1 MTQNLDRIRA
11 ASAAS
16 RPALRPAPRVV
27 TLEPYAFADTW
38 GARPAEPTKVGL
50 RLPSEKVIESAMQLA
65 ARDVNRDFREALVEG
80 ESEVVNESMVEA
92 YNSQIMVN
100 ILAHALCAPEDVS
113 RSFFQTLAV
122 NDMVMVALRP
132 ETILLLWNELGAL
145 RAELNPTLRLATD
158 DEVMAVGVEPARA
171 SNKFRR
177 LLALMHEEMET
188 MTA

>member
-100 ILAHALCAPEDVS
+100 ILAHALCAPEDV
-113 RSFFQTLAV
+113 
-122 NDMVMVALRP
+122 
-132 ETILLLWNELGAL
+132 
-145 RAELNPTLRLATD
+145 
-158 DEVMAVGVEPARA
+158 
-171 SNKFRR
+171 
-177 LLALMHEEMET
+177 
-188 MTA
+188 